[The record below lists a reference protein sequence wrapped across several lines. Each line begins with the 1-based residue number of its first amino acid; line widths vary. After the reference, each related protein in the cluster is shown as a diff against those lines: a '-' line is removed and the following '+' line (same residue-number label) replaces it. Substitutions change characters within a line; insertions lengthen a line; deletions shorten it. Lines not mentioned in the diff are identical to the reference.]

1 MYCDC
6 HCTAIH
12 SWFYCHSKFCH
23 SCRSHFKRERSL
35 WGYTPE
41 ACGRHTL
48 SVKVHS
54 RGALRQKLLKAI
66 SPYFTVHTVYQNGQ
80 LCEEKQVVAW
90 FLCSA
95 CTQWLHTNSGFCTKD
110 ASTYSH
116 VFNQSCAQTRFETP
130 YFPSTSATVLFCNCR
145 PTKQESILFGLNY
158 LWHSI
163 TC

>member
-54 RGALRQKLLKAI
+54 RGALRQKLLKPI
-66 SPYFTVHTVYQNGQ
+66 SPYFTVHTVYQ
-80 LCEEKQVVAW
+80 KVSFVKK
-90 FLCSA
+90 SK
-95 CTQWLHTNSGFCTKD
+95 WLHDSCVQPAPSGFTQIL
-110 ASTYSH
+110 ASVLRMLVHTVMYLISLVPKLGLRH
-116 VFNQSCAQTRFETP
+116 H
-130 YFPSTSATVLFCNCR
+130 FPSTSATVLFCNCR